1 MFNSEFLLLI
11 TNNNKNLF
19 MQYNLY
25 LIEKLNYINI
35 INFNKLSINY
45 FFIFN
50 LIIFLYITV
59 VLIIVSQLALNTNLK
74 ILNFFTIFNLQSVQ
88 FFDIII
94 LVFLFLFFNLLLLFF
109 HLFINNY
116 LIWSV
121 LLSIFFFFIQPVFIF
136 PIFYLFFFGM
146 NFLLYISLIN
156 KKSLLRL
163 FFDDLLILIAFV
175 VRFFGQ
181 FIRIFLILSAFF
193 LAGEYLNTELLLLTS
208 NFFYNI
214 SYSSNLN
221 IIFVLRLLFEVIHC
235 WFIFS
240 LQLSLLFIVLVWL
253 FSSFFTVKLSNI
265 FEK

>member
-1 MFNSEFLLLI
+1 MVLFLKQLNILNICLNLIKLFKMFNSEFLLLI

-116 LIWSV
+116 LI
-121 LLSIFFFFIQPVFIF
+121 
-136 PIFYLFFFGM
+136 
-146 NFLLYISLIN
+146 
-156 KKSLLRL
+156 
-163 FFDDLLILIAFV
+163 
-175 VRFFGQ
+175 
-181 FIRIFLILSAFF
+181 
-193 LAGEYLNTELLLLTS
+193 
-208 NFFYNI
+208 
-214 SYSSNLN
+214 
-221 IIFVLRLLFEVIHC
+221 
-235 WFIFS
+235 
-240 LQLSLLFIVLVWL
+240 
-253 FSSFFTVKLSNI
+253 
-265 FEK
+265 